1 MNNQII
7 QKNCL
12 FLIDQAQF
20 TVFLEEKALL
30 EDALPA
36 SPAWSTMT
44 DDYETA
50 KLSIWA
56 QLNSERLVSVRNWE
70 KSFVYPANYYLMEIM
85 YNHPAVTDFLQK
97 YAYYAP
103 SAYVLAHFIL
113 QKTTEGSSKIMDT
126 KNVQY
131 FNSFD
136 SQTKLYYDAVQ
147 KTEENERFQS
157 HQRKLIH
164 ALIKDRNHNNVY
176 GKSVKIAVRNA
187 AGWLIAHKIEPLKM
201 TVSDEEMKTF

>member
-12 FLIDQAQF
+12 FLIDQAQL
-20 TVFLEEKALL
+20 TVFLDEKKLL
-30 EDALPA
+30 EGALPE
-36 SPAWSTMT
+36 PPMWSTMT
-44 DDYETA
+44 EDYETA

-103 SAYVLAHFIL
+103 SGYVLAHFIL
-113 QKTTEGSSKIMDT
+113 QKTTEGLGKIMDAE
-126 KNVQY
+126 NAQY
-131 FNSFD
+131 FDSFD

-147 KTEENERFQS
+147 KSEEGEGFQS

-164 ALIKDRNHNNVY
+164 TLIKDRNHHNIY

-187 AGWLIAHKIEPLKM
+187 AGWLIAHNIEPLKM
-201 TVSDEEMKTF
+201 DSSDEEIKTF

>member
-50 KLSIWA
+50 KR
-56 QLNSERLVSVRNWE
+56 QLPDLGEEIHTPYGDGKVVGLNILERVIQIEIPAKERVIEYTLDE
-70 KSFVYPANYYLMEIM
+70 LIEEGIFVQA
-85 YNHPAVTDFLQK
+85 TD
-97 YAYYAP
+97 
-103 SAYVLAHFIL
+103 
-113 QKTTEGSSKIMDT
+113 
-126 KNVQY
+126 
-131 FNSFD
+131 
-136 SQTKLYYDAVQ
+136 
-147 KTEENERFQS
+147 
-157 HQRKLIH
+157 
-164 ALIKDRNHNNVY
+164 
-176 GKSVKIAVRNA
+176 
-187 AGWLIAHKIEPLKM
+187 
-201 TVSDEEMKTF
+201 